1 MGKSTHFSHSSSQ
14 FARLGGV
21 PVSQK
26 GAQDIQPNGVPSNWY
41 PVNLPSAT
49 AGTPQNSDC
58 LKLLNSLAP
67 LVAKLTIQQSVAL
80 ALAYRTVQS
89 SVALGGN
96 MTVNGVTAASTT
108 FIDAGLKVGEQVA
121 VDVVN
126 KNPALTY
133 DLAVRLG
140 RMAAY
145 ELDAALLALYASASA
160 TTVGTAATTP
170 TNTVVKSAIAEL
182 PVTGEPI
189 FGLFLPATLTAMQ
202 SGSDLLPGAYQ
213 SLQNDLPCMG
223 GVTGTAPAANGRMI
237 RYLASENVVAS
248 SGNHNLALLPS
259 FWALATADMGSNIAS
274 ASLAFLTGTTQVV
287 TSTALDPE
295 FGTPQLALQLIISNT
310 GTGVQT
316 VYVNTQYAALAVN
329 PANAVNIL
337 S

>member
-1 MGKSTHFSHSSSQ
+1 MGKSTHLTHLTSQ

-21 PVSQK
+21 AISHK

-41 PVNLPSAT
+41 PVNLPATT
-49 AGTPQNSDC
+49 AGTPSQADC

-80 ALAYRTVQS
+80 ALAYRTVQPAI
-89 SVALGGN
+89 ALGGN

-108 FIDAGLKVGEQVA
+108 FIDQSLKVGEQVA

-126 KNPALTY
+126 RNASLTY

-145 ELDAALLALYASASA
+145 ELDAALLALYGSATG

-170 TNTVVKSAIAEL
+170 TNTVVKAGIANL
-182 PVTGEPI
+182 PVTGEPV

-202 SGSDLLPGAYQ
+202 GSNLLPGAYQ
-213 SLQNDLPCMG
+213 SLANDLPCMG
-223 GVTGTAPAANGRMI
+223 GVTGTAPAANGRQI
-237 RYLASENVVAS
+237 RYLASENVVAA
-248 SGNHNLALLPS
+248 SGNHNLAILPS
-259 FWALATADMGSNIAS
+259 FWALATADMGSNIAN
-274 ASLAFLTGTTQVV
+274 ASLAFLAGNTQVV

-310 GTGVQT
+310 GSGVQT
-316 VYVNTQYAALAVN
+316 VYVNAQYAALAVN